1 MMSVE
6 RGVRY
11 GEGSLDFWYFDPVAV
26 NVWPIRRKTGTYSSV
41 MCAVAS

>member
-1 MMSVE
+1 MVSLE

-11 GEGSLDFWYFDPVAV
+11 GERSLDFWCFDPVAV
-26 NVWPIRRKTGTYSSV
+26 NLWLIIRKTGTYSSV